1 MCYQVIRL
9 FECTHQSPSI
19 DIPCKQPSENC
30 GGIFLRQE
38 IEDTKGLC
46 ERCQEATEIR
56 GSGTEP
62 EDEGYWS

>member
-9 FECTHQSPSI
+9 FECTHQSPSL

-38 IEDTKGLC
+38 IEDTKELC
-46 ERCQEATEIR
+46 EKCQGATEMR